1 MQTSSSFFFTTF
13 LIIITLDLIDP
24 NFYMQFLN
32 SGQFI
37 VNLVTFAIILIGISL
52 LLLFN
57 SVSILGSGV
66 SINTSTTWYI
76 LGVITI
82 LYLLLS
88 FTFTIPIINYKIQIG
103 FGMLTTPLYD
113 FGININNIYLTIVI
127 GVIGMVN
134 VVSGLAIIVGGA
146 RGS

>member
-13 LIIITLDLIDP
+13 LIIIVLDLIDP
-24 NFYMQFLN
+24 NFYLQFFN
-32 SGQFI
+32 SSQFI
-37 VNLVTFAIILIGISL
+37 VNILTFASIMIGISL

-57 SVSILGSGV
+57 GISILGSGI

-82 LYLLLS
+82 LYLLLN
-88 FTFTIPIINYKIQIG
+88 FTFTIPILNYKVQIG
-103 FGMLTTPLYD
+103 FGMLTNPLFD

-127 GVIGMVN
+127 GVIGMIN
-134 VVSGLAIIVGGA
+134 VVSGLAMVVGGS
-146 RGS
+146 RGA